1 MSSIADDRSL
11 ASPFQFATG
20 WWKSIRGALHP
31 RGTSA
36 DHASFYM
43 LRLYRTNLEVRL
55 RSIDR
60 ASLQFEGQKQSYDA
74 LEKMLAAPP
83 VNGAM
88 ATRNLE
94 WDEIYKAESLFTL
107 LLSGE
112 QLRQEIDARL
122 QELAK
127 ENPSEADALR
137 KDYDNLAK
145 SAAEGQ
151 KPADDAG
158 LRMFLLRVMEM
169 IHWAAKKK
177 YLARPIRKEATN
189 RILAG
194 LLLSFILLIAPYIYL
209 NFEYGSVTDSS
220 TQVGKWWSLFALWT
234 VVTAGLLGAF
244 FSRLMS
250 VQRQWSN
257 MSLDEV
263 FLHRDWPYTLLRA
276 GVGVCGALIVYFFL
290 RSGIVDGAL
299 FPNFNDVR
307 IEFVNVPGDAKVEAV
322 HMSFVMPSKALAL
335 LTFWCFLAGF
345 SEALVPGILSSTE
358 KQLTDAATVVPGRAA
373 AAGQ

>member
-1 MSSIADDRSL
+1 MSSITDDRSL
-11 ASPFQFATG
+11 ASPFQFAAG
-20 WWKSIRGALHP
+20 WSKSIRAALHP
-31 RGTSA
+31 RRTSA

-60 ASLQFEGQKQSYDA
+60 ASLQFEGQKQSHDA

-127 ENPSEADALR
+127 ENPSEAAALR
-137 KDYDNLAK
+137 KDYESLVK

-158 LRMFLLRVMEM
+158 LRMFLLRVMKRSTGVPRKS
-169 IHWAAKKK
+169 IWPGPFAKKPRTA
-177 YLARPIRKEATN
+177 YSRACCFR
-189 RILAG
+189 
-194 LLLSFILLIAPYIYL
+194 LS
-209 NFEYGSVTDSS
+209 
-220 TQVGKWWSLFALWT
+220 
-234 VVTAGLLGAF
+234 
-244 FSRLMS
+244 
-250 VQRQWSN
+250 
-257 MSLDEV
+257 
-263 FLHRDWPYTLLRA
+263 
-276 GVGVCGALIVYFFL
+276 C
-290 RSGIVDGAL
+290 
-299 FPNFNDVR
+299 
-307 IEFVNVPGDAKVEAV
+307 
-322 HMSFVMPSKALAL
+322 
-335 LTFWCFLAGF
+335 
-345 SEALVPGILSSTE
+345 
-358 KQLTDAATVVPGRAA
+358 
-373 AAGQ
+373 